1 MGGCGSVAKPALS
14 SPPPK
19 NLSYILPNENK
30 GLLAEFID
38 FIVYNKAW
46 WMTPIILVL
55 ILMVGFIIF
64 LDSSPILP
72 FIYTVI

>member
-1 MGGCGSVAKPALS
+1 MSQ
-14 SPPPK
+14 
-19 NLSYILPNENK
+19 IPNENK
-30 GLLAEFID
+30 GLFAEFMD

-55 ILMVGFIIF
+55 LLMVAFIFF